1 MRRRAI
7 AALLLVL
14 SVAMLTLYFST
25 SGGGFIHGAQE
36 TGLRIVAPLQSGSAR
51 AVKPFRDAW
60 NWVGDLFHAKSE
72 NANLRQEV
80 AQLRTSAAE
89 GLSVA
94 DQNTQLR
101 ELLHMSGE
109 TIYPQGVRLVTS
121 RVIARSTVAWYS
133 TVTID
138 VGSEQ
143 GVQVY
148 DAVVNGQGLVG
159 RVSAVTGNSA
169 QVTLLTD
176 QQSFVDA
183 MVVPGRADGV
193 LAGSVTGDL
202 TLQYV
207 DKSQAVKAGQYVVT
221 SGLKSSIFVRGIP
234 IGVVEN
240 VGNQDVELYQNIA
253 VKPLVDFHRLDLVMV
268 VIK

>member
-1 MRRRAI
+1 LRRRAI
-7 AALLLVL
+7 AALLVVL

-25 SGGGFIHGAQE
+25 SGGGLVHRAQE

-72 NANLRQEV
+72 NANLRKQV
-80 AQLRTSAAE
+80 DQLRTGAAE
-89 GLSVA
+89 SLSIA

-101 ELLHMSGE
+101 DLLHMSGE
-109 TIYPQGVRLVTS
+109 AIYPKDMRLVTS

-138 VGSEQ
+138 VGTDQ

-176 QQSFVDA
+176 QQSYVDA

-207 DKSQAVKAGQYVVT
+207 DKNQAVKVGQYVVT
-221 SGLKSSIFVRGIP
+221 SGMKSSIFVRGIP

-253 VKPLVDFHRLDLVMV
+253 VRPLVDFHRLDLVMV
-268 VIK
+268 VLK

>member
-7 AALLLVL
+7 AALLVVL

-25 SGGGFIHGAQE
+25 SGGGLVHRAQE

-72 NANLRQEV
+72 NANLRKQV
-80 AQLRTSAAE
+80 DQLRTGAAE
-89 GLSVA
+89 SLSIA

-101 ELLHMSGE
+101 DLLHMSGE
-109 TIYPQGVRLVTS
+109 AIYPKDMRLVTS

-138 VGSEQ
+138 VGTDQ

-176 QQSFVDA
+176 QQSYVDA

-207 DKSQAVKAGQYVVT
+207 DKNQAVKVGQYVVT
-221 SGLKSSIFVRGIP
+221 SGMKSSIFVRGIP

-253 VKPLVDFHRLDLVMV
+253 VRPLVDFHRLDLVMV
-268 VIK
+268 VLK

>member
-1 MRRRAI
+1 
-7 AALLLVL
+7 
-14 SVAMLTLYFST
+14 MLTLYFST
-25 SGGGFIHGAQE
+25 SGGGFVHKAQE
-36 TGLRIVAPLQSGSAR
+36 TGMRIVAPLQSGSAR

-72 NANLRQEV
+72 NASLRKQV
-80 AQLRTSAAE
+80 DQLRAGAAE
-89 GLSVA
+89 DVTVA
-94 DQNTQLR
+94 DQNAELRQL
-101 ELLHMSGE
+101 LKMSGE
-109 TIYPQGVRLVTS
+109 TIYPKGVRLVPS

-138 VGSEQ
+138 VGSDQ

-176 QQSFVDA
+176 QQSFVDV
-183 MVVPGRADGV
+183 MVVPGRAEGV

-207 DKSQAVKAGQYVVT
+207 DKDQAVKVGQYVVT
-221 SGLKSSIFVRGIP
+221 SGMKSSIFVRGIP

-253 VKPLVDFHRLDLVMV
+253 VRPLVDFHRLDLVMV
-268 VIK
+268 VLK

>member
-1 MRRRAI
+1 MLQ
-7 AALLLVL
+7 LL
-14 SVAMLTLYFST
+14 
-25 SGGGFIHGAQE
+25 
-36 TGLRIVAPLQSGSAR
+36 
-51 AVKPFRDAW
+51 K
-60 NWVGDLFHAKSE
+60 
-72 NANLRQEV
+72 
-80 AQLRTSAAE
+80 
-89 GLSVA
+89 
-94 DQNTQLR
+94 
-101 ELLHMSGE
+101 MSGE
-109 TIYPQGVRLVTS
+109 PIYPKGVRLVPS

-138 VGSEQ
+138 VGSDQ

-159 RVSAVTGNSA
+159 RVTAVTGNSA

-183 MVVPGRADGV
+183 MVEPGRADGV

-207 DKSQAVKAGQYVVT
+207 DKDQAVKVGQYVVT
-221 SGLKSSIFVRGIP
+221 SGMKSSIFVRGIP

-253 VKPLVDFHRLDLVMV
+253 VRPLVDFHRLDLVMV
-268 VIK
+268 VLK

>member
-1 MRRRAI
+1 
-7 AALLLVL
+7 
-14 SVAMLTLYFST
+14 MLTLYFSS
-25 SGGGFIHGAQE
+25 SGGGLVHRAQE
-36 TGLRIVAPLQSGSAR
+36 TGMRIVAPLQSGSAR

-60 NWVGDLFHAKSE
+60 NWVGDLFAAKSE
-72 NANLRQEV
+72 NASLRKQV
-80 AQLRTSAAE
+80 DQLRAGAADD
-89 GLSVA
+89 VTIA
-94 DQNTQLR
+94 DQNTELRQLLR
-101 ELLHMSGE
+101 MSGE
-109 TIYPQGVRLVTS
+109 TIYPKGVQRVFS

-138 VGSEQ
+138 VGSDQ
-143 GVQVY
+143 GVRVY

-159 RVSAVTGNSA
+159 RVTAITGNSA

-207 DKSQAVKAGQYVVT
+207 DKDQAVKVGQYVVT
-221 SGLKSSIFVRGIP
+221 SGMKSSIFVRGIP

-240 VGNQDVELYQNIA
+240 VGNQDVELYQDIA
-253 VKPLVDFHRLDLVMV
+253 VRPLVDFHRLDLVMV
-268 VIK
+268 VLE